1 MSTISHIAGSAAGQ
15 IIAGIVSLSLFF
27 WMADDMISG
36 QQQEQALM
44 QKNGYAMCMQ
54 HSKNAE
60 YCSMIFP
67 KYQ

>member
-15 IIAGIVSLSLFF
+15 IVAGIASLGLFF

-36 QQQEQALM
+36 QQQAQAQM
-44 QKNGYAMCMQ
+44 QKNGYQMCMQ

-60 YCSMIFP
+60 YCSTVFP
-67 KYQ
+67 PYQ

>member
-1 MSTISHIAGSAAGQ
+1 MSIIADLAGSAAGQ
-15 IIAGIVSLSLFF
+15 IVAGIVSFSLFF

-36 QQQEQALM
+36 QQHEQAQL
-44 QKNGYAMCMQ
+44 QKSGYQTCMQ

-60 YCSMIFP
+60 YCSMVFP